1 MVIFGRKLLDKV
13 GEVSWEIDE
22 EEEEEEDVEDD
33 DDDEVHV
40 EDSSDELIMDIRE
53 A

>member
-22 EEEEEEDVEDD
+22 EEEEDVEDD
-33 DDDEVHV
+33 DDDEVDV

>member
-22 EEEEEEDVEDD
+22 EEEDVEDD
-33 DDDEVHV
+33 NDDEVDV

>member
-33 DDDEVHV
+33 DDDEVDV

>member
-33 DDDEVHV
+33 DDDEVDV

-53 A
+53 S